1 MPEPAELRIP
11 TPRLNLRDFVT
22 EDLDAVHAFRSD
34 PEVARYSEPLL
45 ENEGQ
50 TATWLDEVI
59 IHNRQRP
66 RSAYN
71 LAITLKDTGQVMGW
85 IGIGDSDRYPS
96 KGELSFGYALNRAYW
111 RKGYATEA
119 ASAIVDFGFSAL
131 GGTRVSAWCWEEN
144 VASARVLEKAGLR
157 FVQRLE
163 ETDSASGT
171 AIQGREYALRREE
184 WRARDAERPEPA
196 KE

>member
-1 MPEPAELRIP
+1 MPEPAEFRIP
-11 TPRLNLRDFVT
+11 TPRLVLRDLVT

-45 ENEGQ
+45 ENVER
-50 TATWLDEVI
+50 TATWLDEVMF
-59 IHNRQRP
+59 HNRQRP

-71 LAITLKDTGQVMGW
+71 LAISLKDTGQVIGW
-85 IGIGDSDRYPS
+85 IGIGDSERYPS
-96 KGELSFGYALNRAYW
+96 KGELSFGYTLNRAQW
-111 RKGYATEA
+111 GKGYATEA
-119 ASAIVDFGFSAL
+119 ASAVVDFGFSAL

-163 ETDSASGT
+163 ETDSASAK
-171 AIQGREYALRREE
+171 AIHG
-184 WRARDAERPEPA
+184 
-196 KE
+196 